1 MAAGLPTV
9 LGLILVATSAWAD
22 EPLAAKGPP
31 SKRPDDV
38 QGNWLGV
45 WKGKGGMGGKN
56 VAEICGLG
64 NGEYQATFT
73 AYDSGEQDKGV
84 FTFAINGSS
93 VSDDKVV
100 FTQRINLGLLG
111 SFSFDADVENG
122 QLLGKYSN
130 GNRYQGTME
139 LKRIEKKPESVGAK
153 PLPGAIVLFDGKS
166 LESWTTLG
174 KSAAQW
180 TVNDGVLIAPSSES
194 PHVGGTG
201 HLATKVP
208 FNDAQVHVEFR
219 VPYVPEKRG
228 QERGQGGLYLWG
240 RYELQIVDSFGFAR
254 PKDSSNEFAD
264 DDALGAIYKQHAPKE
279 LPALPPGEWQ
289 AFDIT
294 LRAATKDAN
303 GQVMQP
309 AEVTVVLNGTQI
321 HDRVPLNTPTEN
333 APLTETMSA
342 AGLVLENAGQPVEF
356 RNIWYVPLDAPTAK

>member
-1 MAAGLPTV
+1 MIARPLLATAMV
-9 LGLILVATSAWAD
+9 LVATSAFAAD
-22 EPLAAKGPP
+22 PVGSAPE
-31 SKRPDDV
+31 SKRSDDV

-100 FTQRINLGLLG
+100 FTQRINVGLLG
-111 SFSFDADVENG
+111 GFSFDADVENG

-139 LKRIEKKPESVGAK
+139 LKRIEKKPEQVGTK
-153 PLPGAIVLFDGKS
+153 PLPGAVVLFDGTS
-166 LESWTTLG
+166 LDHWTTVG
-174 KSAAQW
+174 KTATEWKLAE
-180 TVNDGVLIAPSSES
+180 GVLVAPTLDA
-194 PHVGGTG
+194 PNIGGTG
-201 HLATKVP
+201 HLATKAP
-208 FNDAQVHVEFR
+208 FGDAQLHVEFR
-219 VPYVPEKRG
+219 VPYAPDKRG

-240 RYELQIVDSFGFAR
+240 QYELQIVDSFGFAR
-254 PKDSSNEFAD
+254 PKNSANEFAD
-264 DDALGAIYKQHAPKE
+264 DDALGAIYKQHAPRE

-294 LRAATKDAN
+294 LRAAKRDAN
-303 GQVMQP
+303 KEVTQP
-309 AEVTVVLNGTQI
+309 AEVTVFLNGTQI
-321 HDRVPLNTPTEN
+321 HERVELTTPTEN
-333 APLTETMSA
+333 APLADVRSPA
-342 AGLVLENAGQPVEF
+342 RLVLANDGQPVEY
-356 RNIWYVPLDAPTAK
+356 RSIWYVPLDASTAK

>member
-1 MAAGLPTV
+1 MLAQLLTPTALVLCAISAFAADP
-9 LGLILVATSAWAD
+9 D
-22 EPLAAKGPP
+22 AKAPE
-31 SKRPDDV
+31 SKRPDNV
-38 QGNWLGV
+38 QGNWLGI

-100 FTQRINLGLLG
+100 FTQRIDLGLLG
-111 SFSFDADVENG
+111 GFSFDADVENG

-139 LKRIEKKPESVGAK
+139 LKRIEKKPEQVGAK
-153 PLPGAIVLFDGKS
+153 PLPGAVVLFDGTS
-166 LESWTTLG
+166 LDHWTALG
-174 KSAAQW
+174 KTAGEW
-180 TVNDGVLIAPSSES
+180 KVKDGVMLAPTLDAPNIAE
-194 PHVGGTG
+194 TG
-201 HLATKVP
+201 HLATKAP
-208 FNDAQVHVEFR
+208 FSDAQLHVEFR
-219 VPYVPEKRG
+219 VPYVPDKRG

-240 RYELQIVDSFGFAR
+240 QYELQIVDSFGFAR
-254 PKDSSNEFAD
+254 PKNSANEFAD

-294 LRAATKDAN
+294 LRAAKRDAN
-303 GQVMQP
+303 NRVTQP
-309 AEVTVVLNGTQI
+309 AEVTVFLNGTQI
-321 HDRVPLNTPTEN
+321 HERVELTLPTEN
-333 APLTETMSA
+333 APLTDAKSP
-342 AGLVLENAGQPVEF
+342 AGLVLASAGQPVEF
-356 RNIWYVPLDAPTAK
+356 RNIWYVPLDASTAK